1 MKQKII
7 RVCLICWFGISLLS
21 MQAQETTLTAGGE
34 ATGSGGS
41 VSYSIGQLF
50 YMTKTGTTGSVSEG
64 VQQPIEIASELP
76 DDWVVNPA
84 NFEFDGEVVAQVFID
99 GTPAGAGVLGAFV
112 GNECRGVNDNPLY
125 GPTSKLVYNIR
136 VYSNLAS
143 GEDISFRFFYP
154 DYNPDPGLFKEG
166 EELPILDI
174 RETVPFVANMT
185 VGNAVEPF
193 LMNAVTTMEFNRA
206 MTSGWNWFSVYL
218 VSEDMTVDNMLASL
232 QPQNG
237 DYIKDRK
244 GTGNS
249 ATYYVTNEFSGWFP
263 SLELDPREGYKLKLI
278 NAGDLIYEG
287 MPIDMSTAEI
297 LVESGWNWI
306 GYPLSFEMPVN
317 EFLTTLDI
325 AVDDYLKNQLVSTI
339 FYDGFGWWGELE
351 MMEPGNGYVMQV
363 ANAGSIHE
371 PDQEP
376 FKVSTLKT
384 TTDVDIDISRYS
396 VNVHNFEFS
405 GSATIEVFVD
415 GTNAGATD
423 NILYA
428 FNQDDICVGMNHGI
442 VFPASN
448 KYVYTLMMYSNI
460 EEGDEIHFKF
470 FDKETSQWYRYKETM
485 NFNYDMVIA
494 NAYHPFELREAII
507 DNITVND
514 IHVYPNPAN
523 NFLIIEIKNE
533 DFERLYFYLYDINGK
548 LLKSEKLETN
558 RTLISIEDLLPATY
572 ILRIIQNQEEVE
584 TQKII
589 KK

>member
-193 LMNAVTTMEFNRA
+193 LMNAVTTMEFNS
-206 MTSGWNWFSVYL
+206 M
-218 VSEDMTVDNMLASL
+218 
-232 QPQNG
+232 
-237 DYIKDRK
+237 
-244 GTGNS
+244 
-249 ATYYVTNEFSGWFP
+249 
-263 SLELDPREGYKLKLI
+263 
-278 NAGDLIYEG
+278 
-287 MPIDMSTAEI
+287 
-297 LVESGWNWI
+297 
-306 GYPLSFEMPVN
+306 
-317 EFLTTLDI
+317 
-325 AVDDYLKNQLVSTI
+325 
-339 FYDGFGWWGELE
+339 
-351 MMEPGNGYVMQV
+351 
-363 ANAGSIHE
+363 
-371 PDQEP
+371 
-376 FKVSTLKT
+376 
-384 TTDVDIDISRYS
+384 
-396 VNVHNFEFS
+396 
-405 GSATIEVFVD
+405 
-415 GTNAGATD
+415 
-423 NILYA
+423 
-428 FNQDDICVGMNHGI
+428 
-442 VFPASN
+442 
-448 KYVYTLMMYSNI
+448 
-460 EEGDEIHFKF
+460 
-470 FDKETSQWYRYKETM
+470 
-485 NFNYDMVIA
+485 
-494 NAYHPFELREAII
+494 
-507 DNITVND
+507 
-514 IHVYPNPAN
+514 
-523 NFLIIEIKNE
+523 
-533 DFERLYFYLYDINGK
+533 
-548 LLKSEKLETN
+548 KS
-558 RTLISIEDLLPATY
+558 
-572 ILRIIQNQEEVE
+572 
-584 TQKII
+584 
-589 KK
+589 